1 MHSSPSKH
9 ENATKDH
16 ARDEPVEWTGVAIR
30 QILEGGADGDS
41 EGVGD
46 DNQSRTG
53 FLGDCQHLGR
63 VKLDLACAQLNQGKS
78 QGGEVCT

>member
-1 MHSSPSKH
+1 MVS
-9 ENATKDH
+9 
-16 ARDEPVEWTGVAIR
+16 AIPTR
-30 QILEGGADGDS
+30 VPILSRSLVNEEGADGDS